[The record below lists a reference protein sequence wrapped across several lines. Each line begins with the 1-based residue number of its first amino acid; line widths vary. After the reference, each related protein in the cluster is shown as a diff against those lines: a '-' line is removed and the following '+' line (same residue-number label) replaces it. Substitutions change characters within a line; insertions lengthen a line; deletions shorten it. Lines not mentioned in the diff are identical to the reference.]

1 MRYYTPGHGAV
12 TDALILH
19 GLLKILSLGG
29 RVDGY
34 VENVAGRFV
43 VDVPKEVELGVLERW
58 ELLELLE
65 MATRGVYA
73 GKLRELQLSAI
84 DIAGFKAWS
93 SRLLD
98 AYLDLPRFFDLS
110 EDHRESRRE
119 GRGGGRGRKAGGGY
133 TLYLPISSVYGKYV
147 GKSYGLKEEAY
158 TVCASCF
165 ALASI
170 GYIYGT
176 LKLRVERSDG
186 FIVFNFA
193 FVPQFRMS
201 VRDMLLLHRLGGHLW
216 VQKRGASSSL
226 NVAGALIYALSV
238 GETLYAAGDRPAVV
252 AWITERSGN
261 NQRSHRPS
269 VLDATAPLRFI
280 AELKLEVPRWPLLAE
295 HFVTYEPTALNALGE
310 YVLFGGDAYAVARQ
324 MLSALRGSGTD
335 SVRGRKVR
343 SLMANMEKVTSILL
357 NAERWS
363 LR

>member
-1 MRYYTPGHGAV
+1 MRYHTPGHGVV

-43 VDVPKEVELGVLERW
+43 VDVPKEVDLGVLERW

-73 GKLRELQLSAI
+73 GKVRELWLSAI
-84 DIAGFKAWS
+84 DIAGFKAWL

-110 EDHRESRRE
+110 EGHRESRRE
-119 GRGGGRGRKAGGGY
+119 GRGGGRGRKAGRGY

-176 LKLRVERSDG
+176 LKLRVERNDG

-193 FVPQFRMS
+193 FVPQSRMS

-216 VQKRGASSSL
+216 VQKRGASL

-269 VLDATAPLRFI
+269 VLDATALLRFI

-295 HFVTYEPTALNALGE
+295 HFATHEPAALNALGE

-343 SLMANMEKVTSILL
+343 NLMAYMEKVTNILL
-357 NAERWS
+357 NAERWN

>member
-1 MRYYTPGHGAV
+1 MRYYTPGHGVV

-34 VENVAGRFV
+34 VENVGGRFV

-73 GKLRELQLSAI
+73 GKVRELWLSAI

-110 EDHRESRRE
+110 EGHRESRRE

-193 FVPQFRMS
+193 FVPQSRMS

-216 VQKRGASSSL
+216 VQKRGASL

-238 GETLYAAGDRPAVV
+238 GETLYAAGGRPAVV

-269 VLDATAPLRFI
+269 VLDATTLLRFI
-280 AELKLEVPRWPLLAE
+280 AELKLEVPPWPLLAE
-295 HFVTYEPTALNALGE
+295 HFATHEPAALNALGE

-324 MLSALRGSGTD
+324 MLSALRSSGTD
-335 SVRGRKVR
+335 SARGRKVR
-343 SLMANMEKVTSILL
+343 NLMAYMEKVTNILL
-357 NAERWS
+357 DAERWN